1 MRRLLGLITASF
13 MVAVGLVAL
22 PVTPA
27 TKVEAAPPGSA
38 FDPGLIISDSV
49 FFDFGSMTLKQI
61 QDFLNSR
68 VSNCRATDPAIDCLK
83 TYKSDIPETPAT
95 GPREVGPCKA
105 IAAKK
110 DATAAEVIYEIANA
124 CGINPKVLIVTLQK
138 EQGLVSSTR
147 PTEYMYRAAMGFGCP
162 DSDPGICGKVFT
174 GLFNQVY
181 RAAKQ
186 FRWYGNPQGSFTYW
200 KPGRTVSMRYHPKA
214 SCGSTQFPL
223 KSQATANL
231 YYYTPYTPNAAALRN
246 LYGTGDSCSAY
257 GNRNFWRFFHDW
269 FGSPIGGGYL
279 LKADGT
285 ETFLISDNKKYLV
298 QDSRLFAALRPLG
311 PLGEISKEYLD
322 SFETAGTMGQ
332 LVRNRDNNQVF
343 LLVDGVRYLVSDCAV
358 ALQYGQ
364 SCDTAIPITSAQVNV
379 FVDGGALTRLVSS
392 GGSRYWIDSARARV
406 LVGDLALDMVGA
418 RGVPETKLVLE
429 QVTSVTPGTPV
440 ASELVLFSI
449 AGSSDSAM
457 IAGGTTFRIPVSLA
471 QAIPAT
477 RWFQSSRASVELT
490 SLPNANPAVIRG
502 FVASPSGQTF
512 VLTTAGK
519 LPVKDPANWTT
530 QVTAVPQTFL
540 NSIPNAPGELA
551 APAVVTATGS
561 AVAHFVQGGERR
573 LVTGAS
579 MANAFLSLIEQPTAI
594 QLPQAAINS
603 VKSAGAGFAPG
614 TLVRQSGTTQLF
626 LVDDLNRKVRLQ
638 STAHATSV
646 GGTQVFNLSKADLDS
661 LETRTGFTGIK
672 VQCDGDTYLVDNRT
686 LYPISPAGA
695 AQFPGSAFPLATS
708 TCAGLEMAAKP
719 VGQFVQ
725 DGSGVLFL
733 VKDGKR
739 SRIANWT
746 QFATLRGDGPGL
758 IKASSY
764 FLSRIP
770 VSGRAP
776 ATVQLASLEGT
787 PDGVFT
793 GFDFIGTV
801 PVVSPTPKP
810 TPTPTVSPRPTVSP
824 TASPRPTPT
833 ATPRPTATAS
843 PRPTVTPTASPTAT
857 PRPTPT
863 PTASPAPVTYRVQTG
878 DTLASIARKFG
889 VTLSALQA
897 LNNITNANLIKVGQL
912 LRIPVV
918 TSTASAPVV
927 APRTYTVLAGETLF
941 SIARKLGVTSTALA
955 ELNGITNPNLIK
967 VGQVL
972 KVPN

>member
-1 MRRLLGLITASF
+1 MRRLLGLFTAAF

-27 TKVEAAPPGSA
+27 PKVEAAPPGSA

-68 VSNCRATDPAIDCLK
+68 VADCRATNPAIDCLK
-83 TYKSDIPETPAT
+83 NYKTDIPETAAT

-105 IAAKK
+105 IAAKSG
-110 DATAAEVIYEIANA
+110 ATAAEVIYEISNA

-147 PTEYMYRAAMGFGCP
+147 PTDYMYRAAMGFGCP

-174 GLFNQVY
+174 GLFNQLY

-186 FRWYGNPQGSFTYW
+186 FRWYGNPEGSFTYW
-200 KPGRTVSMRYHPKA
+200 KPGRTVSMRFHPRA
-214 SCGSTQFPL
+214 SCGSMQFPL

-257 GNRNFWRFFHDW
+257 GNRNFWRFYHDW

-279 LKADGT
+279 LKAAGT
-285 ETFLISDNKKYLV
+285 ETFLIADNKKYLV
-298 QDSRLFAALRPLG
+298 QDTRLLAALRPLG

-332 LVRNRDNNQVF
+332 LVRNRDNNQVL
-343 LLVDGVRYLVSDCAV
+343 LLVDGIRYLVSDCSV
-358 ALQYGQ
+358 AIQYGQ
-364 SCDTAIPITSAQVNV
+364 SCDAAIPITSAQVNV
-379 FVDGGALTRLVSS
+379 FVDGGTLTRLVSS
-392 GGSRYWIDSARARV
+392 GGSRFWIEGGKARV

-418 RGVPETKLVLE
+418 RSIPETKLLLE
-429 QVTSVTPGTPV
+429 QVTTITPGAPV

-449 AGSSDSAM
+449 AGSSDSAI
-457 IAGGTTFRIPVSLA
+457 IAGGVTYRFPVSLA
-471 QAIPAT
+471 QAIPLT
-477 RWFQSSRASVELT
+477 KWFPTSRARVELS
-490 SLPNANPAVIRG
+490 SLANSTPASIRG
-502 FVASPSGQTF
+502 FVAGPNGQNF
-512 VLTTAGK
+512 VLTATGK
-519 LPVKDPANWTT
+519 LAVKDPVNWTD
-530 QVTAVPQTFL
+530 QVIALPQAMLNAIPTAV
-540 NSIPNAPGELA
+540 GELA
-551 APAVVTATGS
+551 APAVVVAATGS
-561 AVAHFVQGGERR
+561 NVAHFVQGGERR
-573 LVTGAS
+573 LVSGAAMTS
-579 MANAFLSLIEQPTAI
+579 AFLDLISQPRVI

-603 VKSAGAGFAPG
+603 VKSVGSGFAPG
-614 TLVRQSGTTQLF
+614 SLIRTSGTTQLY

-646 GGTQVFNLSKADLDS
+646 GGSKVFNLPKSDVDS

-672 VQCDGDTYLVDNRT
+672 VQCDGDAYLIDNRT

-695 AQFPGSAFPLATS
+695 AQFPGAVFPLATS
-708 TCAGLEMAAKP
+708 TCAALEVASKP

-725 DGSGVLFL
+725 DGSGALFL

-746 QFATLRGDGPGL
+746 QFATLRGEGPGL
-758 IKASSY
+758 IRASSY
-764 FLSRIP
+764 FLSKIP

-776 ATVQLASLEGT
+776 ATVQLASFEDT
-787 PDGVFT
+787 PDGEFT
-793 GFDFIGTV
+793 GFGFTGTV
-801 PVVSPTPKP
+801 PVVTPTPKP

-824 TASPRPTPT
+824 TATPRPTTT

-843 PRPTVTPTASPTAT
+843 PSPTAT

-863 PTASPAPVTYRVQTG
+863 PTASPAVTVSYRVLAG

-889 VTLSALQA
+889 VTVAALQT
-897 LNNITNANLIKVGQL
+897 LNRISDPRLLQVGQL
-912 LRIPVV
+912 LRIPVI
-918 TSTASAPVV
+918 TSTASAPAI

-955 ELNGITNPNLIK
+955 ELNGITNPNLIRA
-967 VGQVL
+967 GQVL